1 MATLPP
7 DPWKALGVDKS
18 ADKSEIRSAYK
29 KLVLKCHPDKVQ
41 DPQLKAQKQDEFQ
54 KVQQAYELLND
65 DAERTKY
72 EEQVKLMELRKMAQA
87 AMAKNMPNS
96 SASRSSPRHYEI
108 RTAEPRKSTSASSGA
123 KVYAY
128 TSMNSRSHEEMPSKY
143 PFDDGERHARRSASY
158 EKTTFREEERRERD
172 DRRRPRKDDDDFRIA
187 ERLREKEKEVK
198 QREKE
203 LDRKSERKRA
213 EKERD
218 KDRRSGREDRNRRYN
233 SPYIEEN
240 ESAEDHYSS
249 SKAEKKRS
257 PSKKPSYE
265 PRDSREQRERERDK
279 SQASR
284 RPPSPHVE
292 PVHPAPP
299 PPAVPTAPE
308 PEYVDELEKAATYI
322 ERSRRQP
329 YSSSRGPDFV
339 APPVAPTPP
348 PADPEEDHRA
358 AAIRVA
364 GRRPS
369 HEASKSREKLPPS
382 HKPFVV
388 DASPPKGRPMPSL
401 SKSHTAPL
409 QVPPEMSS
417 PPRLSRSSTS
427 QEFSG
432 SLPHMPASFS
442 RTNTWA
448 PGHDHEFYPTVED
461 SDEDRERHHRDRGG
475 ERHHRRSRRGTRSP
489 DPGAT
494 VYKVDGVKTTR
505 LDAYG
510 YGTSPRTPGRYPP
523 AEVYEAAYPGP
534 YPSAYAGGPIKVK
547 EARVY
552 TTADVK
558 YADVPQ
564 NISYSRDQY
573 QVQA

>member
-65 DAERTKY
+65 DTERTKY
-72 EEQVKLMELRKMAQA
+72 EDQVKLMELRKQA
-87 AMAKNMPNS
+87 AMLAKNMPNS

-108 RTAEPRKSTSASSGA
+108 RTADPGRKSTTTSSGP
-123 KVYAY
+123 KMYPYA
-128 TSMNSRSHEEMPSKY
+128 SVNSRSQEEMPSKY
-143 PFDDGERHARRSASY
+143 SFEDSERQARRSASY
-158 EKTTFREEERRERD
+158 EKTSYREEERRDRD
-172 DRRRPRKDDDDFRIA
+172 DRRKPRKDDDDFRIQ
-187 ERLREKEKEVK
+187 ERLREKEKEVR

-203 LDRKSERKRA
+203 LDRKSERKRT

-218 KDRRSGREDRNRRYN
+218 KDRRSGREDRSRRYN

-265 PRDSREQRERERDK
+265 TRESREQRERERDK

-284 RPPSPHVE
+284 RPVSPHIETVQ
-292 PVHPAPP
+292 PPAPP
-299 PPAVPTAPE
+299 PPAPAAPE
-308 PEYVDELEKAATYI
+308 PDYFQDLDKAATYI

-329 YSSSRGPDFV
+329 AGFSASNFV

-348 PADPEEDHRA
+348 PADPEEDLRA
-358 AAIRVA
+358 AAIRTA

-369 HEASKSREKLPPS
+369 HEASKSREKLPSS
-382 HKPFVV
+382 HKTYVV
-388 DASPPKGRPMPSL
+388 DASPPKARHIPSL
-401 SKSHTAPL
+401 NKSHTVPL
-409 QVPPEMSS
+409 AAEMAS
-417 PPRLSRSSTS
+417 PPRISRSSTT
-427 QEFSG
+427 QGEFPG
-432 SLPHMPASFS
+432 SLPHMPAFVRSG
-442 RTNTWA
+442 TWA
-448 PGHDHEFYPTVED
+448 GHDPEYYAQTIED
-461 SDEDRERHHRDRGG
+461 SDEDIQRHHR
-475 ERHHRRSRRGTRSP
+475 ERQHRRSRRGTRSP
-489 DPGAT
+489 DPSAT
-494 VYKVDGVKTTR
+494 IYKVDGNKTTR
-505 LDAYG
+505 VAGDGYG
-510 YGTSPRTPGRYPP
+510 YGESPRSARYIPT
-523 AEVYEAAYPGP
+523 EVYEAAYPGT
-534 YPSAYAGGPIKVK
+534 YSTSYSGGNIKIK
-547 EARVY
+547 QAPVY

-558 YADVPQ
+558 YADVPP
-564 NISYSRDQY
+564 NISYGRDQY
-573 QVQA
+573 QVPA